1 MPDPA
6 TNKLKQ
12 SMNDLFKLKDQDEA
26 AQLPPDEFKTLVA
39 AKLQHLVN
47 QLADRMHHEID
58 SMPASK
64 LPLAFGILQDKLLN
78 LQGEATVRTQK
89 TITVSHQD
97 FNQILQALPA
107 KPEVIENSIQ
117 DLPRSK

>member
-1 MPDPA
+1 MPDPS

-12 SMNDLFKLKDQDEA
+12 DLDHLLKLNRNETVA
-26 AQLPPDEFKTLVA
+26 HLPPDKFKKMVA
-39 AKLQHLVN
+39 AKLQHIVN
-47 QLADRMHHEID
+47 QLADRIHDEVD

-64 LPLAFGILQDKLLN
+64 LPLAFGILQDKLLT

-97 FNQILQALPA
+97 FNQILNALPA
-107 KPEVIENSIQ
+107 SSNPKVIEA
-117 DLPRSK
+117 LPEP

>member
-1 MPDPA
+1 MPAPQ

-12 SMNDLFKLKDQDEA
+12 NLDEYAKLKQSDSIA
-26 AQLPPDEFKTLVA
+26 HLPPDEFKKLVG
-39 AKLQHLVN
+39 AKLQLIVN
-47 QLADRMHHEID
+47 QLADRIHNEVEE
-58 SMPASK
+58 MPLSK
-64 LPLAFGILQDKLLN
+64 LPLAFGILQDKLLT

-107 KPEVIENSIQ
+107 KQEVIETKLNNDPS
-117 DLPRSK
+117 